1 VVRLFV
7 AVTPPAPVLDHL
19 AAAVADVR
27 ARCPADLN
35 ATLTW
40 TLPAQWHL
48 TLAFLGEVDDA
59 TADRLGPRLARLAGR
74 HQPLQ
79 LAVAGAGGFGSA
91 RRARVLWAGVQG
103 EREPLRRLAQG
114 VTAAAGRERIEVA
127 GGRGY
132 RPHLTLARAR
142 QPTDVRGL
150 TERLAA
156 YEGPEWTAGSYAL
169 VRSRLAAGPDGRAVH
184 EPLTSWAFGSARTR

>member
-1 VVRLFV
+1 MFV

-19 AAAVADVR
+19 GAAVADVR
-27 ARCPADLN
+27 AGCPAGLDGV
-35 ATLTW
+35 LTW

-48 TLAFLGEVDDA
+48 TVAFLGEVDDA
-59 TADRLGPRLARLAGR
+59 TADRLGGRLARLAGR
-74 HQPLQ
+74 HQPLR

-91 RRARVLWAGVQG
+91 RKARVLWAGVHG
-103 EREPLRRLAQG
+103 DRESLRRLAQG
-114 VTAAAGRERIEVA
+114 VRAAAGRERIEVA

-142 QPTDVRGL
+142 QLTDVRPL
-150 TERLAA
+150 TERLQS
-156 YEGPEWTAGSYAL
+156 YEGPSWTVASFAL

-184 EPLTSWAFGSARTR
+184 EPLTSWPLRIR

>member
-1 VVRLFV
+1 MRLFV

-27 ARCPADLN
+27 AGCPADLD
-35 ATLTW
+35 AALTW
-40 TLPAQWHL
+40 TLPAQWHV

-59 TADRLGPRLARLAGR
+59 TADRLGRRLARLAGR
-74 HQPLQ
+74 HQPVR

-91 RRARVLWAGVQG
+91 RRARVLWVGVHG
-103 EREPLRRLAQG
+103 DRKPLRRLAQG
-114 VTAAAGRERIEVA
+114 VSAAAGRERIEVA
-127 GGRGY
+127 SGRGY

-142 QPTDVRGL
+142 QPTDVRPL

-156 YEGPEWTAGSYAL
+156 YVGPKWTAGSYAL
-169 VRSRLAAGPDGRAVH
+169 VRSRLAAGPNGRAVH
-184 EPLTSWAFGSARTR
+184 EPLTSWTLGSARTR

>member
-1 VVRLFV
+1 VRLFV

-19 AAAVADVR
+19 SAAVSDVR
-27 ARCPADLN
+27 AGCPADLGG
-35 ATLTW
+35 ALTW

-59 TADRLGPRLARLAGR
+59 VANRLGRRLARLAGR
-74 HQPLQ
+74 HQPLRMA
-79 LAVAGAGGFGSA
+79 LAGAGGFGSA
-91 RRARVLWAGVQG
+91 RRARVLWAGVHG
-103 EREPLRRLAQG
+103 DREPLRRLAQG

-142 QPTDVRGL
+142 QPTDVRPL
-150 TERLAA
+150 TERLES
-156 YEGPEWTAGSYAL
+156 YEGPGWTADAFGL
-169 VRSRLAAGPDGRAVH
+169 VRSRLTAGPGGRAVH
-184 EPLTSWAFGSARTR
+184 EPLTRWPLR